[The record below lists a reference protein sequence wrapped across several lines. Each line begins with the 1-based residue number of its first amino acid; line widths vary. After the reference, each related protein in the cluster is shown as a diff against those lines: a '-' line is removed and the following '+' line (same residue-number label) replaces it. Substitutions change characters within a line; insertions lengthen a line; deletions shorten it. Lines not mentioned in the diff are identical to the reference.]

1 MAIEFIVETGAG
13 LTNAT
18 SYVSVAEYKQYYE
31 NRGIDYTATAEATIQ
46 AKLNIATEY
55 IDNNYNFIG
64 NISNDDQALSFPRVG
79 LSKNGNAID
88 SNVKPQDVKDAV
100 CYIADK
106 VKNGNIEQVDEGVKS
121 ESFGPVSKTYSETG
135 QRKFPIL
142 NKYLKPYIMTGAPLV
157 RLA

>member
-79 LSKNGNAID
+79 LSKNGYAID
-88 SNVKPQDVKDAV
+88 SDVIPQDLKDAV

-142 NKYLKPYIMTGAPLV
+142 NKYLKSYIMTGAPLV

>member
-18 SYVSVAEYKQYYE
+18 SYVSIAEYKQYYE
-31 NRGIDYTATAEATIQ
+31 NRGIDYTATADATIQ

-79 LSKNGNAID
+79 LSKNGYAID
-88 SNVKPQDVKDAV
+88 SDVIPQDLKDAV

-106 VKNGNIEQVDEGVKS
+106 VKNGHIEQVDDGVKS
-121 ESFGPVSKTYSETG
+121 ESFGPVSKTY
-135 QRKFPIL
+135 
-142 NKYLKPYIMTGAPLV
+142 
-157 RLA
+157 

>member
-1 MAIEFIVETGAG
+1 MAIEFIVENGTG

-46 AKLNIATEY
+46 AKLNVATEY

-64 NISNDDQALSFPRVG
+64 NISNDEQALSFPRIG

-88 SNVKPQDVKDAV
+88 SDVIPQDVKDAV

-106 VKNGNIEQVDEGVKS
+106 VKNGNIEQVDTGVKS

-142 NKYLKPYIMTGAPLV
+142 NKYLKPYIMAGAPLV

>member
-1 MAIEFIVETGAG
+1 MAIQFIVETGES
-13 LTNAT
+13 LSNAT

-31 NRGIDYTATAEATIQ
+31 NRGIDYSATAEADIQ
-46 AKLNIATEY
+46 VKLNVATEY

-64 NISNDDQALSFPRVG
+64 RISNDDQSLSFPRVG
-79 LSKNGNAID
+79 LSKNGYAID
-88 SNVKPQDVKDAV
+88 SDVIPQDVKDAV

-106 VKNGNIEQVDEGVKS
+106 VKNGNIEQVDTGVKS
-121 ESFGPVSKTYSETG
+121 ESFGPVSATYSETG
-135 QRKFPIL
+135 QKKYPIL

>member
-1 MAIEFIVETGAG
+1 MAIQFVVETGAA
-13 LTNAT
+13 LSNAT
-18 SYVSVAEYKQYYE
+18 SYVSIADYKQYYE
-31 NRGIDYTATAEATIQ
+31 NRGIDYTAVADATIQ

-55 IDNNYNFIG
+55 IDNNYTFSGRIV
-64 NISNDDQALSFPRVG
+64 DEDQALSFPRYG
-79 LSKNGNAID
+79 LYKNGIAID
-88 SNVKPQDVKDAV
+88 SDVIPQDLKDAV

-142 NKYLKPYIMTGAPLV
+142 NKYLKSYIMTGAPLV

>member
-1 MAIEFIVETGAG
+1 MAIQFVVETGAA
-13 LTNAT
+13 LSNAT

-31 NRGIDYTATAEATIQ
+31 NRGIDYTAVSDATIQ
-46 AKLNIATEY
+46 AKLNVATEY
-55 IDNNYNFIG
+55 IDNNYNFSGHIV
-64 NISNDDQALSFPRVG
+64 DEDQALSFPRYG
-79 LSKNGNAID
+79 LYKNGIALGSDVI
-88 SNVKPQDVKDAV
+88 PQDLKDAV

-106 VKNGNIEQVDEGVKS
+106 VKNGNIEQVDSGIKS

-142 NKYLKPYIMTGAPLV
+142 NKYLKPYILNGSALV

>member
-1 MAIEFIVETGAG
+1 MAIQFIVENGTG

-31 NRGIDYTATAEATIQ
+31 NRGIDYSATAEADIQ
-46 AKLNIATEY
+46 VKLNVATEY

-64 NISNDDQALSFPRVG
+64 KIANDDQALSFPRVG
-79 LSKNGNAID
+79 LSKNGYAID
-88 SNVKPQDVKDAV
+88 SDVIPQDLKDAV

-106 VKNGNIEQVDEGVKS
+106 VKNGNIEQVDDGVKS

-142 NKYLKPYIMTGAPLV
+142 NKYLKPYIMAGAPLV

>member
-18 SYVSVAEYKQYYE
+18 SYVSIAEYKQYYE
-31 NRGIDYTATAEATIQ
+31 NRGIDYTATADATIQ

-88 SNVKPQDVKDAV
+88 SNVIPQDVKDAV

-106 VKNGNIEQVDEGVKS
+106 VKNGNIEQVDDGVKS

-142 NKYLKPYIMTGAPLV
+142 NKYLKPYIMSGAPLV

>member
-31 NRGIDYTATAEATIQ
+31 NRGIDYSATADATIQ

-88 SNVKPQDVKDAV
+88 SNVIPQDVKDAV

>member
-1 MAIEFIVETGAG
+1 MAIQFVVETGAA
-13 LTNAT
+13 LSNST
-18 SYVSVAEYKQYYE
+18 SYVSIAEYKQYYE
-31 NRGIDYTATAEATIQ
+31 NRGIDYTAVADATIQ

-55 IDNNYNFIG
+55 IDNNYTFAGRIV
-64 NISNDDQALSFPRVG
+64 DEDQALSFPRCG
-79 LSKNGNAID
+79 LYKNGIAID
-88 SNVKPQDVKDAV
+88 SDVIPQDLKDAV

-106 VKNGNIEQVDEGVKS
+106 VKNGNIEQVDDGVKS

-142 NKYLKPYIMTGAPLV
+142 NKYLKSYIMTGAPLV

>member
-88 SNVKPQDVKDAV
+88 SNVIPQDVKDAV